1 MKIDVIVKPN
11 AKESRVICLDAGKK
25 AYRVEVKAAPKDN
38 KANLEVI
45 KVLHKHFKKQARI
58 VHGMSSRE
66 KVVELLD

>member
-1 MKIDVIVKPN
+1 MKINIIVKPN
-11 AKESRVICLDAGKK
+11 AKESKVLGFDSEKK
-25 AYRVEVKAAPKDN
+25 AYIVHAKAAPVDN